1 MRSFHINSFGGPDS
15 LIIKDSELP
24 KPGRGEVL
32 VRVGG
37 QIHGST
43 PVI

>member
-24 KPGRGEVL
+24 KPGRGESCPRQGIVAQL
-32 VRVGG
+32 
-37 QIHGST
+37 
-43 PVI
+43 P